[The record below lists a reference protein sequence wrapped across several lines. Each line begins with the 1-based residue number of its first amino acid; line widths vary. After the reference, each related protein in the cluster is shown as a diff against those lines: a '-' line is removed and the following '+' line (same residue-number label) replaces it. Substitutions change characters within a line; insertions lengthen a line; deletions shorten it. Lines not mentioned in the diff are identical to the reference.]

1 MGNKNEEDPSN
12 EEEEDDEDAV
22 ARDIYSLNIGI
33 SYAKD
38 HNNLHSDT
46 FLWERTDMKRANMK
60 LNRLWKAVKKPWEF
74 IF

>member
-1 MGNKNEEDPSN
+1 MGNTNEEDPSN

-33 SYAKD
+33 SYARD

-46 FLWERTDMKRANMK
+46 FL
-60 LNRLWKAVKKPWEF
+60 
-74 IF
+74 

>member
-1 MGNKNEEDPSN
+1 MGNQNEEDPSN

-33 SYAKD
+33 SYAN

-46 FLWERTDMKRANMK
+46 FL
-60 LNRLWKAVKKPWEF
+60 
-74 IF
+74 

>member
-1 MGNKNEEDPSN
+1 MGIKNEEDPGH

-38 HNNLHSDT
+38 HNN
-46 FLWERTDMKRANMK
+46 
-60 LNRLWKAVKKPWEF
+60 
-74 IF
+74 

>member
-1 MGNKNEEDPSN
+1 MGNKNEEDP

-46 FLWERTDMKRANMK
+46 FQ
-60 LNRLWKAVKKPWEF
+60 
-74 IF
+74 

>member
-1 MGNKNEEDPSN
+1 MSNKNEEDP

-46 FLWERTDMKRANMK
+46 FQWERTEMRRSMLEIK
-60 LNRLWKAVKKPWEF
+60 
-74 IF
+74 